1 VPELAHHPADVG
13 AATAVAERPGGAT
26 RRQFVWRAAGS
37 LLAAGPLGGLL
48 SACGADTPAS
58 TASESAKP
66 PKTPT
71 GMVTVALPGA
81 PNSLDAARRAGVGAF
96 WATINLYD
104 TLMAWSPGYTKVVP
118 QLLTGWTASPD
129 LTEWTGQIRP
139 GVEFHDGTPL
149 DSAAIRANFEYFLA
163 NSDFLFV
170 PLPIKTI
177 DDSRPDS
184 IRFVFDAPYV
194 DFTRNLTL
202 LGMQSPK
209 SISAGPSA
217 IDQHPVG
224 AGPFEFVSQTQ
235 SLIQLKAFPRYWNK
249 GKPHVAKLNY
259 QIIEDPGARISALQ
273 AGEIDVVPKVDPSQ
287 ASALAH
293 GARTKIAAAPSWLVT
308 YLNFKLVVP
317 SVSDI
322 RVRQAVAH
330 AIDRQALLKALGFG
344 YGTVV
349 DSFEVPGIVG
359 YQVVNPSYGYDPAK
373 AKALIK
379 QVGKKISLR
388 IAIVAGDANAGF
400 LAGESAAQAIAGM
413 LGDVG
418 ITATVDALQDATFN
432 ANQLSPNPAV
442 DALWLVDQPWFT
454 GGPVLYGVTVPVFD
468 LQKADPASWA
478 RYSALSAQMSQTPDG
493 PARDV
498 VIGKL
503 QDLEASLCLS
513 LPLFTMPQI
522 DGLGKDVQGYVPDKR
537 NFGPRFDDV
546 YLG

>member
-1 VPELAHHPADVG
+1 MLERADRPANVQNP
-13 AATAVAERPGGAT
+13 TAVAELRGGAT
-26 RRQFVWRAAGS
+26 RREFVWRAAGG
-37 LLAAGPLGGLL
+37 LLAAGSLGSLL
-48 SACGADTPAS
+48 SACGSDAS
-58 TASESAKP
+58 MSTTSAGKP
-66 PKTPT
+66 PRTPT
-71 GMVTVALPGA
+71 GTGLVALPGA

-104 TLMAWSPGYTKVVP
+104 TLTAWSPGYTRVVP
-118 QLLTGWTASPD
+118 QLLTGWTVSPG

-170 PLPIKTI
+170 PLPVKTI
-177 DDSRPDS
+177 DDSQPDV
-184 IRFVFDAPYV
+184 IRFVFEAPYV

-209 SISAGPSA
+209 AIAAGPSA

-224 AGPFEFVSQTQ
+224 SGPFEFVSQTQ
-235 SLIQLKAFPRYWNK
+235 SVIEFKAFPRYWNK
-249 GKPHVAKLNY
+249 GKPHLARLNY

-273 AGEIDVVPKVDPSQ
+273 AGEINVVPKVDPSQ
-287 ASALAH
+287 ASALAN
-293 GARTKIAAAPSWLVT
+293 GARTKITAAPSWLVT

-322 RVRQAVAH
+322 RVRQAVAY
-330 AIDRQALLKALGFG
+330 AIDRKALLKALGFG
-344 YGTVV
+344 YGTLV
-349 DSFEVPGIVG
+349 DSFEVPGIIG
-359 YQVVNPSYGYDPAK
+359 YQPVDPSYGYDPVK
-373 AKALIK
+373 AKALVK
-379 QVGKKISLR
+379 EVGKKVSLR

-418 ITATVDALQDATFN
+418 IAAAVDALQDATFN

-468 LQKADPASWA
+468 LQQADPASWA
-478 RYSALSAQMSQTPDG
+478 RYSALSAQMNQTPDG
-493 PARDV
+493 PARDA

-513 LPLFTMPQI
+513 LPLLNMPQI